1 MSGKYGEFPYNPCS
15 ETHTTSPDVSQ
26 HLPTQNMFVSMN
38 LHRHIIIQ
46 CPQFTLA
53 FTFGE

>member
-46 CPQFTLA
+46 RPQFTLA